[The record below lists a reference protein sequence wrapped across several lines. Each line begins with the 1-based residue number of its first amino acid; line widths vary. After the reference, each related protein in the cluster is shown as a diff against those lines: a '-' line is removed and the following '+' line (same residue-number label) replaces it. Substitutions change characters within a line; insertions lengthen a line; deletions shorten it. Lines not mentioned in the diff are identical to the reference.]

1 MLFLISSAFDVS
13 GSDLVFP
20 YVPSEVAQQNRL
32 KRRMLCHPYLF
43 GWFPVSVVLVCLLP
57 F

>member
-32 KRRMLCHPYLF
+32 KRRMLCRPYLF
-43 GWFPVSVVLVCLLP
+43 G
-57 F
+57 